1 MREHLKERER
11 GEARSLD
18 STLYLKKYTGK
29 KKHSMRGKN
38 GRNKR
43 KMTEERGFVKQTDKG
58 LPVKFSVPI

>member
-11 GEARSLD
+11 GEARTLD

-29 KKHSMRGKN
+29 KKALNEGKN

-43 KMTEERGFVKQTDKG
+43 KMTEERDFVKQTDKG